1 MTRKDE
7 NLLLLVGLL
16 GGLGSLSS
24 NLLGGGGLQRKLFKR
39 VEHSACTINHL
50 DDSDSNGLPH
60 VPDGEPSKGRELG
73 EGLDA
78 HGLAGEQLDNGG
90 VSRLDEL
97 GGVLGGLA
105 STPVNLLHD
114 LGELASNVSGVAV
127 EHWGVAVGHLGDA
140 RSFSEWNFNDWQQY

>member
-1 MTRKDE
+1 MATYFF
-7 NLLLLVGLL
+7 LLAFSAALVAFPATSL
-16 GGLGSLSS
+16 GVVACKE
-24 NLLGGGGLQRKLFKR
+24 KLFKKNWN
-39 VEHSACTINHL
+39 TQQGKIDHL
-50 DDSDSNGLPH
+50 DDTDSNGLPH

-78 HGLAGEQLDNGG
+78 HGLAGEQLDNGS
-90 VSRLDEL
+90 VSGLDEL

-127 EHWGVAVGHLGDA
+127 EHWGVAVGHLGDT
-140 RSFSEWNFNDWQQY
+140 